1 MRYELLCGLRK
12 TALVASLGL
21 SVILASPTLA
31 GAEVY
36 VKYLNG
42 VPYFTDDPRAQGFS
56 KVRKYSGRFSRARQS
71 VRLRGLG
78 SQVRLNRYRKTVQAT
93 ADRHGLDAA
102 LVMAVIKTESDFDPY
117 AVSPKGAMGLMQ
129 LMPETAYRMGVG
141 DILDP
146 RENIEG
152 GARYLKF
159 LLRRF
164 EGNLDLSLAA
174 YNAGEN
180 AVERYGTIPPYR
192 ETQDYVRR
200 VQHYYKLFRTRS
212 KP

>member
-1 MRYELLCGLRK
+1 
-12 TALVASLGL
+12 
-21 SVILASPTLA
+21 
-31 GAEVY
+31 
-36 VKYLNG
+36 
-42 VPYFTDDPRAQGFS
+42 
-56 KVRKYSGRFSRARQS
+56 
-71 VRLRGLG
+71 
-78 SQVRLNRYRKTVQAT
+78 
-93 ADRHGLDAA
+93 
-102 LVMAVIKTESDFDPY
+102 
-117 AVSPKGAMGLMQ
+117 MGLMQ

-152 GARYLKF
+152 GTRYLKF

-164 EGNLDLSLAA
+164 EGNVDLSLAA

-200 VQHYYKLFRTRS
+200 VQHYYKLFRARS
-212 KP
+212 EP